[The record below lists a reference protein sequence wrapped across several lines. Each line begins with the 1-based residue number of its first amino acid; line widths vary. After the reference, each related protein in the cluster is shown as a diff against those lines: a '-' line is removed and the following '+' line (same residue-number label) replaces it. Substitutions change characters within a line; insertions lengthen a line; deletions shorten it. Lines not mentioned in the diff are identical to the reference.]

1 MPSPVSAPSSVP
13 TLDRRSP
20 TLAAELKSY
29 VVRHRGAIEQL
40 VRAAGPEAGL
50 PAAVRYSKVI
60 DGLLCALFRALE
72 TSMAVEGTWVPV
84 GLAAVGSYG
93 REELAFFSDLD
104 VRLVSSAKVDKVRPV
119 AEALLYPLWD
129 AGLSIGHQVVT
140 PNEVL
145 ELAQNDLPTAT
156 TLLDWRL
163 VAGDRT
169 VSDKL
174 VERAAEGLFGIGN
187 ISKFL
192 ERLAKR
198 VTERGERYGGS
209 VYLLEPDVKNGIGG
223 LRDLDVA
230 CWAVRARFH
239 VKTLRE
245 LVRLGVLL
253 AREWQE
259 IEEATSLLWRVRNLL
274 HLNAGRRSDRLSFDR
289 QEALAKDLGY
299 GPGGAGVEAFMSE
312 YYRNA
317 RVIARTRELILQRAE
332 PPPKRKPRERSLGNG
347 LKLTNDQVSVE
358 DPAAVEQDPALAL
371 RLYEEAVKRDLPVY
385 GFARDAVARALA
397 SPGFAERLRASEEAS
412 RLFVRLCTTVQLTRL
427 RGGSVLQELHDV
439 GLLVAMVPEFSPVVG
454 RVHHDVYHTYTVDVH
469 SVAVVDHLR
478 ALVRG
483 ELAAE
488 HPLASRLAAEISR
501 SNVLFFAALL
511 HDIGKDEGG
520 KMHSERG
527 AGLART
533 VLERLGLAETDIREV
548 EHLVLKHLRM
558 YHVATRRDIDDPE
571 TLAAFCEEV
580 HGREGLRELYLL
592 TVCDVSMTS
601 MGALTSWKARV
612 LEQLYF
618 AADALLSST
627 RAPHGEERLE
637 EARAAVRALC
647 PERGERVFLDHFLQA
662 MPERYLYA
670 NESQDIVRHS
680 RFARAAQMQQVNV
693 TVMTVAAPYV
703 ELGFIA
709 DDRPGLLAMITATLA
724 AARIKILSAQVH
736 NWVDTYGRTRALDLF
751 WVRGGTSPETVQA
764 AVPRLQRDF
773 ERLLS
778 QELTP
783 AELVTGG
790 VARRSHWSDRP
801 MPAIV
806 TDVHVDNRVSQ
817 NHTVIEVT
825 TRDQAGLLFW
835 LSHTLQM
842 LGLQI
847 SLAKINTEGNLV
859 ADVFYVTDEK
869 GTKVEDLERIE
880 VIKTRLSSSIAHL
893 EKANES

>member
-1 MPSPVSAPSSVP
+1 MPPPVSVPASVP

-20 TLAAELKSY
+20 TLASELKTY
-29 VVRHRGAIEQL
+29 VVRHRGQIETL
-40 VRAAGPEAGL
+40 VRAAGPEAGM

-72 TSMAVEGTWVPV
+72 TSMSAEGNWQPV

-93 REELAFFSDLD
+93 REELAFHSDLD
-104 VRLVSSAKVDKVRPV
+104 VRLISSARVEKVRPV

-140 PNEVL
+140 PNEVI
-145 ELAQNDLPTAT
+145 ELAQTDLPTAT

-163 VAGDRT
+163 VAGDRS

-174 VERAAEGLFGIGN
+174 VDRAAEGLFGIGN

-198 VTERGERYGGS
+198 VTDRSERYGGS

-223 LRDLDVA
+223 LRDIDVA
-230 CWAVRARFH
+230 CWAARARFH
-239 VKTLRE
+239 VKSLKE
-245 LVRLGVLL
+245 LVRVGVLL

-259 IEEATSLLWRVRNLL
+259 IEEATNLLWRVRNLL
-274 HLNAGRRSDRLSFDR
+274 HLYAGRRSDRLSFDR

-299 GPGGAGVEAFMSE
+299 GPGGAGVEKFMSE

-317 RVIARTRELILQRAE
+317 RVIARTRELVLQRAE

-358 DPAAVEQDPALAL
+358 DPAAVEQDPTLAL

-385 GFARDAVARALA
+385 GFARDAIARALA
-397 SPGFAERLRASEEAS
+397 TPTFADRLRSSDEAS
-412 RLFVRLCTTVQLTRL
+412 RLFVRLCTTVQRTKL

-454 RVHHDVYHTYTVDVH
+454 RVHHDVYHTFTVDVH

-483 ELAAE
+483 ELATE
-488 HPLASRLAAEISR
+488 LPLASRLAAEISR

-520 KMHSERG
+520 KAHSERG
-527 AGLART
+527 AGMART
-533 VLERLGLAETDIREV
+533 VLARLGVPETDIREV

-571 TLAAFCEEV
+571 TLAAFGAEV

-601 MGALTSWKARV
+601 LGALTSWKARV
-612 LEQLYF
+612 LEQLYL
-618 AADALLSST
+618 ATDALLSSD
-627 RAPHGEERLE
+627 RAQQGEERLNE
-637 EARAAVRALC
+637 VREAVRALC
-647 PERGERVFLDHFLQA
+647 PERGERVFLDHYLSA
-662 MPERYLYA
+662 MPERYLYG
-670 NESQDIVRHS
+670 NESEEIVRHS

-736 NWVDTYGRTRALDLF
+736 NWVDTFGRTRALDLF
-751 WVRGGTSPETVQA
+751 WVRGGQSPETVQA

-790 VARRSHWSDRP
+790 SRRSNWSDRP
-801 MPAIV
+801 MPAII
-806 TDVHVDNRVSQ
+806 TDVHVDNRVAQ

-847 SLAKINTEGNLV
+847 ALAKINTEGNQV

-869 GTKVEDLERIE
+869 GAKVTDPERIE
-880 VIKTRLSSSIAHL
+880 TIKARLSNTIAHL
-893 EKANES
+893 EKVENS

>member
-1 MPSPVSAPSSVP
+1 M
-13 TLDRRSP
+13 
-20 TLAAELKSY
+20 
-29 VVRHRGAIEQL
+29 VRG
-40 VRAAGPEAGL
+40 AGPEAGL

-72 TSMAVEGTWVPV
+72 TSMTVDGTWQEV

-93 REELAFFSDLD
+93 REELAFHSDLD
-104 VRLVSSAKVDKVRPV
+104 VRLISPARVEKVRPV

-129 AGLSIGHQVVT
+129 AGLSMGHQVVT
-140 PNEVL
+140 MNEVL
-145 ELAQNDLPTAT
+145 ELAQTDLPTAT
-156 TLLDWRL
+156 TLLDWRF
-163 VAGDRT
+163 VAGDAQ
-169 VSDKL
+169 VSNKL

-187 ISKFL
+187 ISRFL
-192 ERLAKR
+192 ERLSKR
-198 VTERGERYGGS
+198 VSERGERYAGS

-230 CWAVRARFH
+230 CWAVRARFR
-239 VKTLRE
+239 VKALKE

-259 IEEATSLLWRVRNLL
+259 IEEATLLLWRVRNLL
-274 HLNAGRRSDRLSFDR
+274 HLYAGRRSDRLSFDR

-299 GPGGAGVEAFMSE
+299 GTGGAGVEQFMSV

-317 RVIARTRELILQRAE
+317 RVIARARELILQRSE
-332 PPPKRKPRERSLGNG
+332 PPPKRKPRERVIGNG
-347 LKLTNDQVSVE
+347 LKLTNEQMSIV
-358 DPAAVEQDPALAL
+358 DPAALEAEPALAL
-371 RLYEEAVKRDLPVY
+371 RVYDEAVRRDLPVY
-385 GFARDAVARALA
+385 GFARDAIARALA
-397 SPGFAERLRASEEAS
+397 TPGFAERLRASDEAS
-412 RLFVRLCTTVQLTRL
+412 RLFVHLCTTVQLTKL

-454 RVHHDVYHTYTVDVH
+454 RVHHDVYHTFTVDVH

-483 ELAAE
+483 ELSAE

-501 SNVLFFAALL
+501 SNALFFAALL

-520 KMHSERG
+520 KAHSERG
-527 AGLART
+527 AHMTRSVLSRLG
-533 VLERLGLAETDIREV
+533 VLEADIREA

-558 YHVATRRDIDDPE
+558 YHVATRRDIDDPD

-592 TVCDVSMTS
+592 TICDVSMTS
-601 MGALTSWKARV
+601 LGALTSWKARV
-612 LEQLYF
+612 LEQLYL
-618 AADALLSST
+618 AGDVLLSSGGT
-627 RAPHGEERLE
+627 PHSEERLE
-637 EARAAVRALC
+637 EARNAVRVMC
-647 PERGERVFLDHFLQA
+647 PERGEREFLDHFLKA

-670 NESQDIVRHS
+670 NESGDIMRHS
-680 RFARAAQMQQVNV
+680 RFARQAQMQQVNV
-693 TVMTVAAPYV
+693 TVMTIAEPYV

-709 DDRPGLLAMITATLA
+709 DDRPGLLAMITAALA
-724 AARIKILSAQVH
+724 AVRFKILSAQVN
-736 NWVDTYGRTRALDLF
+736 NWVDNYGRTRALDLF
-751 WVRGGTSPETVQA
+751 WVRGGTSPETVQSA
-764 AVPRLQRDF
+764 MPRVQRDF

-790 VARRSHWSDRP
+790 SRRSHWSDRP
-801 MPAIV
+801 MPSID
-806 TDVHVDNRVSQ
+806 TDVHVDNRASANQ
-817 NHTVIEVT
+817 TVIEVT
-825 TRDQAGLLFW
+825 TRDHTGLLFW

-847 SLAKINTEGNLV
+847 SLAKINTEGNQV

-869 GTKVEDLERIE
+869 GAKVTDPDRIE
-880 VIKTRLSSSIAHL
+880 AIKTRLSSTIARL
-893 EKANES
+893 EKASKE

>member
-1 MPSPVSAPSSVP
+1 MPPPASVPASVP

-20 TLAAELKSY
+20 TLASELKTY
-29 VVRHRGAIEQL
+29 VVRHRGQIETL
-40 VRAAGPEAGL
+40 VRSAGPEAGL

-72 TSMAVEGTWVPV
+72 TSMSADGTWQPV

-93 REELAFFSDLD
+93 REELAFHSDLD
-104 VRLVSSAKVDKVRPV
+104 VRLISSAKVEKVRPV

-140 PNEVL
+140 PNEVI
-145 ELAQNDLPTAT
+145 ELAQTDLPTAT

-163 VAGDRT
+163 VAGDRA

-174 VERAAEGLFGIGN
+174 VDRAAEGLFGIGN

-198 VTERGERYGGS
+198 VTDRSERYGGS

-223 LRDLDVA
+223 LRDIDVA

-239 VKTLRE
+239 VKTLKE
-245 LVRLGVLL
+245 LVRIGVLL

-259 IEEATSLLWRVRNLL
+259 IEEAMSLLWRVRNLL
-274 HLNAGRRSDRLSFDR
+274 HLSAGRRSDRLSFDR
-289 QEALAKDLGY
+289 QEQLAKDLGY
-299 GPGGAGVEAFMSE
+299 GPGGAGVEKFMSE

-358 DPAAVEQDPALAL
+358 DPAALEHDPALAL

-385 GFARDAVARALA
+385 GFARDAIARALA
-397 SPGFAERLRASEEAS
+397 TPTFAERLRASDEAS
-412 RLFVRLCTTVQLTRL
+412 RLFVRLCTTVQRTKL

-483 ELAAE
+483 ELAIE

-501 SNVLFFAALL
+501 STALFFAALL

-520 KMHSERG
+520 KLHSERG
-527 AGLART
+527 AGMARS
-533 VLERLGLAETDIREV
+533 VLTRLGVAETDIREA

-571 TLAAFCEEV
+571 TLAAFGDEV

-592 TVCDVSMTS
+592 TICDVSMTS

-612 LEQLYF
+612 FEQLYL
-618 AADALLSST
+618 ATDALLSSD
-627 RAPHGEERLE
+627 RAQQGEERLNE
-637 EARAAVRALC
+637 VREAVRALC
-647 PERGERVFLDHFLQA
+647 PERGERVFLDHYLGA
-662 MPERYLYA
+662 MPERYLYGNA
-670 NESQDIVRHS
+670 SEDIVRHS

-693 TVMTVAAPYV
+693 TIMTVAAPYV
-703 ELGFIA
+703 ELGFVA

-736 NWVDTYGRTRALDLF
+736 NWVDTFGRTRALDLF
-751 WVRGGTSPETVQA
+751 WVRGGQSPETVQT

-790 VARRSHWSDRP
+790 NRRSTWSDRP
-801 MPAIV
+801 MPAII
-806 TDVHVDNRVSQ
+806 TDVHVDNRVAQ

-847 SLAKINTEGNLV
+847 ALAKINTEGNQV
-859 ADVFYVTDEK
+859 ADVFYVTDDK
-869 GTKVEDLERIE
+869 GAKVTDPDRIE
-880 VIKTRLSSSIAHL
+880 GIKARLSNTIAHL
-893 EKANES
+893 EKASQT

>member
-1 MPSPVSAPSSVP
+1 MPSPVSVPASVP

-29 VVRHRGAIEQL
+29 VQRHRSAIETL

-72 TSMAVEGTWVPV
+72 SSMTADGTWQPV

-104 VRLVSSAKVDKVRPV
+104 VRLISSAKVDKVRPV

-140 PNEVL
+140 ANEVL
-145 ELAQNDLPTAT
+145 ELAQTDLPTAT

-169 VSDKL
+169 MSDKL
-174 VERAAEGLFGIGN
+174 VERATEGLFGIGN

-223 LRDLDVA
+223 LRDIDVA
-230 CWAVRARFH
+230 CWAARARFH
-239 VKTLRE
+239 VRGLKE
-245 LVRLGVLL
+245 LVRIGVLL

-259 IEEATSLLWRVRNLL
+259 IEEATNLLWRVRNLL

-299 GPGGAGVEAFMSE
+299 GPGGAGVEQFMSE

-347 LKLTNDQVSVE
+347 LKLTNEQVSVE
-358 DPAAVEQDPALAL
+358 DATAIEHDPALAL
-371 RLYEEAVKRDLPVY
+371 RLYDEAVKRDLPVY

-397 SPGFAERLRASEEAS
+397 APGFAERLRASEEAS
-412 RLFVRLCTTVQLTRL
+412 RLFVRLCTTVQVTKL

-483 ELAAE
+483 ELAHE

-501 SNVLFFAALL
+501 SAVLFFAALL

-520 KMHSERG
+520 KAHSERG
-527 AGLART
+527 ATLTRI
-533 VLERLGLAETDIREV
+533 VLSRLGLAEPDIREV

-571 TLAAFCEEV
+571 TLIAFCEEV

-592 TVCDVSMTS
+592 TICDVSMTS

-612 LEQLYF
+612 LEQLYL
-618 AADALLSST
+618 AADSLLTSNRAL
-627 RAPHGEERLE
+627 HGEERAE
-637 EARAAVRALC
+637 EVRAAVRALC
-647 PERGERVFLDHFLQA
+647 PERGERVFLDHFLNA
-662 MPERYLYA
+662 MPERYLYGNA
-670 NESQDIVRHS
+670 SEEIVRHS

-724 AARIKILSAQVH
+724 AQRIKILSAQVH

-751 WVRGGTSPETVQA
+751 WVRGGTTPETVQT

-790 VARRSHWSDRP
+790 SRRSAWSDRP

-817 NHTVIEVT
+817 YHTVIEVT

-859 ADVFYVTDEK
+859 ADVFYVTDK
-869 GTKVEDLERIE
+869 DGSKITDLDRIE
-880 VIKTRLSSSIAHL
+880 SIKTRLSSAIAHL
-893 EKANES
+893 EKAAAS

>member
-1 MPSPVSAPSSVP
+1 MGARAGGLRYKAGRRMPSPVSVPSSVP

-20 TLAAELKSY
+20 TLAAELKTY
-29 VVRHRGAIEQL
+29 VVRHRGAIEAL
-40 VRAAGPEAGL
+40 VRAAGPDGGL
-50 PAAVRYSKVI
+50 PAAVRYSKII

-72 TSMAVEGTWVPV
+72 TSMTADGTWQAV

-93 REELAFFSDLD
+93 REELAYHSDLD
-104 VRLVSSAKVDKVRPV
+104 VRLISTAKVDKVRPV

-140 PNEVL
+140 PNDMID
-145 ELAQNDLPTAT
+145 LAQNDLPTAT

-169 VSDKL
+169 ASDKML
-174 VERAAEGLFGIGN
+174 ERATEGLFGIGN
-187 ISKFL
+187 IAKFL

-198 VTERGERYGGS
+198 VTDRGERYGGS

-230 CWAVRARFH
+230 CW
-239 VKTLRE
+239 
-245 LVRLGVLL
+245 
-253 AREWQE
+253 QE
-259 IEEATSLLWRVRNLL
+259 IEEATLLLWRVRNLL
-274 HLNAGRRSDRLSFDR
+274 HLYAGRRSDRLSFDR

-299 GPGGAGVEAFMSE
+299 GPGGAGVEQFMSE

-358 DPAAVEQDPALAL
+358 DAAALEADPTLAL

-385 GFARDAVARALA
+385 GFARDAIMRALA
-397 SPGFAERLRASEEAS
+397 TSGFAERLRASEDAS
-412 RLFVRLCTTVQLTRL
+412 RLFVWLCTTVQRTKL

-439 GLLVAMVPEFSPVVG
+439 GLLVAMVPEFLPVVG

-483 ELAAE
+483 ELATE

-520 KMHSERG
+520 KAHSERG
-527 AGLART
+527 AGMSRS
-533 VLERLGLAETDIREV
+533 VLERLGVAETDIREV
-548 EHLVLKHLRM
+548 EHLILKHLRM

-571 TLAAFCEEV
+571 TLAAFGEEV

-592 TVCDVSMTS
+592 TICDVSMTS

-612 LEQLYF
+612 LEQLYLGT
-618 AADALLSST
+618 DSLLST
-627 RAPHGEERLE
+627 EHTPQGEERLNE
-637 EARAAVRALC
+637 VREAVRALC
-647 PERGERVFLDHFLQA
+647 PERGERVFLDHYLQA
-662 MPERYLYA
+662 LPERYLSGS
-670 NESQDIVRHS
+670 EDIVRHS
-680 RFARAAQMQQVNV
+680 RFARASQMQQVNV
-693 TVMTVAAPYV
+693 TVMTVATPYV

-709 DDRPGLLAMITATLA
+709 DDRPGLLAMITAALA

-736 NWVDTYGRTRALDLF
+736 NWVDTFGRTRALDLF

-764 AVPRLQRDF
+764 AVPRIERDF

-790 VARRSHWSDRP
+790 SPRSHWSDRP
-801 MPAIV
+801 TPQVIS
-806 TDVHVDNRVSQ
+806 DVHVDNRVS
-817 NHTVIEVT
+817 NTHTVIEVT

-835 LSHTLQM
+835 LSHTIQM

-869 GTKVEDLERIE
+869 GAKVTDPERIE
-880 VIKTRLSSSIAHL
+880 STKARLSSVIARL
-893 EKANES
+893 EKAAKQ